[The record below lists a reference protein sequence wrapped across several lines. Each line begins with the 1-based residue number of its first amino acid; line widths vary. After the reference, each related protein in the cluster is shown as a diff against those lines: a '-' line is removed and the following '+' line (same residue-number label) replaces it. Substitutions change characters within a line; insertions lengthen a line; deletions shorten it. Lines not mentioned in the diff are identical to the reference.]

1 MVIKTDIIGNI
12 KTIIGKWYYNKEEL
26 LSKLANKADNTT
38 ATLVDNGLM
47 SKEDKSK
54 LDGISVEANKTVVDS
69 SLSDTSENPVQN
81 KVVKNS
87 LENHDHDTRYYTEA
101 EVDAKIALLQSAI
114 DSLVGFTTTVVE
126 ELPETGVA
134 GVMYLTPK
142 SGGAGNDIHEEYVY
156 VDGKFEKIGS
166 TQTNLD
172 LSNYVTLTQFNTS
185 LESKADNTLATQT
198 ANGLM
203 TKEDK
208 AKLDGIA
215 NGATSITVDSALS
228 ATSENPVQN
237 KVISQTLG
245 NIDNALSNILG

>member
-26 LSKLANKADNTT
+26 LSKLSNKADNTT
-38 ATLVDNGLM
+38 ATLTDNGLM
-47 SKEDKSK
+47 SKEDKAK
-54 LDGISVEANKTVVDS
+54 LDGISAEANKTVVDS
-69 SLSDTSENPVQN
+69 TLSDTSENPVQN

-87 LENHDHDTRYYTEA
+87 LENHNHNDTYYTEA

-142 SGGAGNDIHEEYVY
+142 SDGSGNDIHEEYVY

-172 LSNYVTLTQFNTS
+172 LSNYVTLTQFNTAVDG
-185 LESKADNTLATQT
+185 KADNIVVTQS

-208 AKLDGIA
+208 AKLDGIE
-215 NGATSITVDSALS
+215 NGATSITVDSSLS

>member
-12 KTIIGKWYYNKEEL
+12 KTIIGKWYYNKDEL
-26 LSKLANKADNTT
+26 LSKLAAKADNTT
-38 ATLVDNGLM
+38 ATLTDNGLM

-54 LDGISVEANKTVVDS
+54 LDGIAVEANKTVVDS

-87 LENHDHDTRYYTEA
+87 LENHDHDTRYYTET
-101 EVDAKIALLQSAI
+101 EIDSKLALLQSAI
-114 DSLVGFTTTVVE
+114 DAFLGFRIEVVDTKPAEGEGVENTIYLVPKTGGDGDDIYNE
-126 ELPETGVA
+126 YIYKNGRAELFANTNID
-134 GVMYLTPK
+134 LT
-142 SGGAGNDIHEEYVY
+142 E
-156 VDGKFEKIGS
+156 
-166 TQTNLD
+166 
-172 LSNYVTLTQFNTS
+172 YVTLTQFNTS
-185 LESKADNTLATQT
+185 LETKADNGVVTQS

-215 NGATSITVDSALS
+215 NGATNVTVDSSLS

-245 NIDNALSNILG
+245 NINTALENILD